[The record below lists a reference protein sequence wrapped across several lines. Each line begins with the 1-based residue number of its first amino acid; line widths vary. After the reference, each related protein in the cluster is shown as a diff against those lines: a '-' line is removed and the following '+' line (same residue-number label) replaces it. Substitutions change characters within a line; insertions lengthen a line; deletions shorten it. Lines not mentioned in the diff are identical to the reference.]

1 MKSKRVFVY
10 LLIVF
15 SLIAVILSCNLP
27 GDLAG
32 EAPETADES
41 QPTETEA
48 ESFSGEVQTIEEPGG
63 ANITINTGA
72 LSEDAA
78 AAIEEIGAG
87 VPFSGGSPLSAASAE
102 YSVDLGGADQIGAI
116 TMTVPLYGV
125 TKDSAPGVASDAN
138 VYLTWAEPTGG
149 TPSVVGTIVEEGKAT
164 FPIVGEGKYQVF
176 SMLSHEALLTRIS
189 IFEPLAVPTYPQMT
203 PAWCSPT
210 AMTNLVNFHQGSW
223 PVGGFGAVWGESS
236 NWYLAGK
243 AGQPFNSGYFFHQL
257 LGAGG
262 YSVPADVKQSFSN
275 GDVEVIIWNWKASI
289 SYGVDWSNWHV
300 YSYVDYDYA
309 DALFDAYQAYVEHYV
324 WGADVQRRPVAWGSS
339 LAGHSRTIT
348 GSNGSEYYYNDPSSG
363 SLNSTKTWA
372 DYRQAVMD
380 SFTGDKIEVID
391 TLVFR
396 ADPQPA
402 AERRGVIWL
411 LPRDDQGFPGSVA
424 LLDGDTGLP
433 ATHWIW
439 DGDMGHANGYYY
451 DDLRGVL
458 PTDPVFD
465 SQFKALSYVDEVE
478 YGFAVMNISK
488 AAYDYHVDVVLQ
500 NEYLSVLENVG
511 MFDVSAAAGARV
523 NMFPA
528 ASFRLFDLPPG
539 LFTLKFVLLQNGVY
553 QDVKYVQFRVT
564 ESDLVIIDPQA
575 VLIQNAFCRKGP
587 STLFDDVT
595 AFVAGTKLGLVGV
608 NAEHTWGKVEATV
621 NENTFQ
627 CWIALSTAEVSG
639 VDDVQVLI
647 SPLLPTPTEEPARA
661 VCESTLD
668 SEACVAAGGTFVLG
682 LAGAPYCQCPE

>member
-1 MKSKRVFVY
+1 MKNKRVFVY

-32 EAPETADES
+32 EEPDAVEEPQPSDKESASFPEVAL
-41 QPTETEA
+41 
-48 ESFSGEVQTIEEPGG
+48 TIDEPGG
-63 ANITINTGA
+63 ASITIDAGA
-72 LSEDAA
+72 LGDGAS
-78 AAIEEIGAG
+78 AAIKEIGAG
-87 VPFSGGSPLSAASAE
+87 VPFSGGSPFSAASAE
-102 YSVDLGGADQIGAI
+102 YSVNLSGADQIGAI

-125 TKDSAPGVASDAN
+125 TKDSAPGAASDAN

-149 TPSVVGTIVEEGKAT
+149 KPSVVGTIVLEGQAT

-176 SMLSHEALLTRIS
+176 NMLSHEALLKRIS

-223 PVGGFGAVWGESS
+223 PVGGLGAVWGESS
-236 NWYLAGK
+236 NWFLAGK
-243 AGQPFNSGYFFHQL
+243 WGLAFNEGLFFHWVL
-257 LGAGG
+257 DAGG
-262 YSVPADVKQSFSN
+262 YPVPSDVKQSFSN
-275 GDVEVIIWNWKASI
+275 GDFEVIIWNWNAAVTFDPNSLNI
-289 SYGVDWSNWHV
+289 AYEYNSL
-300 YSYVDYDYA
+300 YA
-309 DALFDAYQAYVEHYV
+309 NELFDAYQAYVEYYV
-324 WGADVQRRPVAWGSS
+324 WGIDSQRRPVAWGSG

-348 GSNGSEYYYNDPSSG
+348 GSNGTEYYYNDPGWG
-363 SLNSTKTWA
+363 SLNSTNTWA
-372 DYRQAVMD
+372 DYRQAVMT
-380 SFTGDKIEVID
+380 SFSSEFIEVID
-391 TLVFR
+391 TVVLH

-402 AERRGVIWL
+402 TERRGVIWL
-411 LPRDDQGFPGSVA
+411 LPRSDDGFPGSVA
-424 LLDGDTGLP
+424 LIDGDTGLP
-433 ATHWIW
+433 ATHWVW

-451 DDLRGVL
+451 EDLRDVL
-458 PTDPVFD
+458 PTDLVFD
-465 SQFKALSYVDEVE
+465 SQFKALDYLDEVE
-478 YGFAVMNISK
+478 YGFAVINISK

-523 NMFPA
+523 DMFPA
-528 ASFRLFDLPPG
+528 ASFRLYDLPPG
-539 LFTLKFVLLQNGVY
+539 LFTLKFVLLQNGIY
-553 QDVKYVQFRVT
+553 QDVKYVQFRVA

-575 VLIQNAFCRKGP
+575 VLIQNAFCRRGP

-621 NENTFQ
+621 NDITFQ

-639 VDDVQVLI
+639 EDEVQVLI
-647 SPLLPTPTEEPARA
+647 SPLLPTATEEPART
-661 VCESTLD
+661 VCVSTLD
-668 SEACVAAGGTFVLG
+668 SEACIAAGGTVVLG